1 MILETIEQGVEYCMK
16 FRDQLA
22 EAEDC
27 VIKASTS
34 VVKAEE
40 GIPRKV
46 AMGRLEYWV
55 RVYEEV
61 KKELNED

>member
-1 MILETIEQGVEYCMK
+1 MILETIEQGVEYCMR

-40 GIPRKV
+40 GIQRNV
-46 AMGRLEYWV
+46 AMGRLKYWV

-61 KKELNED
+61 KKELNE